1 MKQSGWGIASL
12 VCGIAGILLS
22 CVAIGIVPAIVGIVF
37 AIIALAQKNKG
48 HGTAIGGL
56 VCSIVGIITFFLAM
70 FVFTSDDTNDTP
82 KKVSSNEETQIQA
95 TENHSTE
102 TATEEKV
109 NEPFKVG
116 DTVETEDLRITFL
129 KAEPYTDEYDEPAK
143 GHEFY
148 KFEFEFVN
156 ISDSDQYVSSWDF
169 NCYADGYDME
179 SAYSSEDKDLDA
191 TLSAGKKTKGVV
203 CFEIPKDAKDISLEY
218 ETNYWS
224 ESKVCFEVKK

>member
-12 VCGIAGILLS
+12 VCGIAGVLLA
-22 CVAIGIVPAIVGIVF
+22 CVVIGIFPAIVGIVF
-37 AIIALAQKNKG
+37 AIIALAQKNRG

-56 VCSIVGIITFFLAM
+56 VCSIVGIIIFFLAM
-70 FVFTSDDTNDTP
+70 FVFTSGDTNDTP
-82 KKVSSNEETQIQA
+82 KKISSNEETQTQ
-95 TENHSTE
+95 
-102 TATEEKV
+102 ATEEKV

-129 KAEPYTDEYDEPAK
+129 KAEPYTEEYDEPAK

-156 ISDSDQYVSSWDF
+156 ISDSDQYVSSMDF

-203 CFEIPKDAKDISLEY
+203 CFEVPKDAKNISLEY

>member
-12 VCGIAGILLS
+12 VCGIAGVLLA
-22 CVAIGIVPAIVGIVF
+22 CVVIGIVPAIVGIVF
-37 AIIALAQKNKG
+37 AIIAFVQKNSG

-56 VCSIVGIITFFLAM
+56 VCSIVGIIIFFLAM

-82 KKVSSNEETQIQA
+82 KKISSNEETQTQ
-95 TENHSTE
+95 
-102 TATEEKV
+102 ATEEKI

-116 DTVETEDLRITFL
+116 DTVETEDLMITFL

-156 ISDSDQYVSSWDF
+156 ISDSDQYVSSMDF

-179 SAYSSEDKDLDA
+179 SAYSSKDKDLDA

-203 CFEIPKDAKDISLEY
+203 CFEIPKDAKNISLEY

>member
-12 VCGIAGILLS
+12 VCGIAGVLLA
-22 CVAIGIVPAIVGIVF
+22 CVVIGIFPAIVGIVF
-37 AIIALAQKNKG
+37 AIIALAQKNRG

-56 VCSIVGIITFFLAM
+56 VCSIVGIIIFFLAM

-82 KKVSSNEETQIQA
+82 KKISSNEETQTQ
-95 TENHSTE
+95 
-102 TATEEKV
+102 ATEEKV

-129 KAEPYTDEYDEPAK
+129 KAEPYTEEYDEPAK

-156 ISDSDQYVSSWDF
+156 ISDSDQYVSSLDF

-179 SAYSSEDKDLDA
+179 SAYSSKDKDLDA

-218 ETNYWS
+218 ETNYWN

>member
-12 VCGIAGILLS
+12 VCGIVGILLA
-22 CVAIGIVPAIVGIVF
+22 CVVIGIVPAIVGIVF
-37 AIIALAQKNKG
+37 AIIALAQKNRG

-56 VCSIVGIITFFLAM
+56 VCSIVGIIIFFLAM

-82 KKVSSNEETQIQA
+82 KKISSNEETQTQ
-95 TENHSTE
+95 
-102 TATEEKV
+102 ATEEKV

-129 KAEPYTDEYDEPAK
+129 KAEPYTEEYDEPAK

-156 ISDSDQYVSSWDF
+156 ISDSDQYVSSMDF
-169 NCYADGYDME
+169 NCYADGYDTE
-179 SAYSSEDKDLDA
+179 SAYSSKDKDLDA

-203 CFEIPKDAKDISLEY
+203 CFEIPKDAKNISLEY

>member
-12 VCGIAGILLS
+12 VCGIAGVLLA
-22 CVAIGIVPAIVGIVF
+22 CVVIGIFPAIVGIVF
-37 AIIALAQKNKG
+37 AIIALAQKTRG

-56 VCSIVGIITFFLAM
+56 VCSIVGIIIFFLAM

-82 KKVSSNEETQIQA
+82 KKISSNEEAQTQ
-95 TENHSTE
+95 
-102 TATEEKV
+102 ATEEKV

-129 KAEPYTDEYDEPAK
+129 KAEPYTEEYDEPTK

-156 ISDSDQYVSSWDF
+156 ISDSDQYVSSCDF

-179 SAYSSEDKDLDA
+179 SAYSSKDKDLDA
-191 TLSAGKKTKGVV
+191 TLSAGKKAKGVV
-203 CFEIPKDAKDISLEY
+203 CFEIPKDAKNISLEY
-218 ETNYWS
+218 ETNYWRD
-224 ESKVCFEVKK
+224 SKGCFEVKK

>member
-12 VCGIAGILLS
+12 VCGIAGVLLA
-22 CVAIGIVPAIVGIVF
+22 CVVIGIVPAIVGIVF
-37 AIIALAQKNKG
+37 AIIAFVQKNRG

-56 VCSIVGIITFFLAM
+56 VCSIVGIIIFFLAM

-82 KKVSSNEETQIQA
+82 KKISSNEEEQTQ
-95 TENHSTE
+95 
-102 TATEEKV
+102 ATEEKV

-129 KAEPYTDEYDEPAK
+129 KAEPYTEEYDEPAK

-156 ISDSDQYVSSWDF
+156 ISDSDQYVSSMDF
-169 NCYADGYDME
+169 NCYVDGYDME
-179 SAYSSEDKDLDA
+179 SAYSSKDKDLDA

-203 CFEIPKDAKDISLEY
+203 CFEIPKDAKNISLEY

>member
-12 VCGIAGILLS
+12 VCGIAGVLLA
-22 CVAIGIVPAIVGIVF
+22 CVVIGIFPAMVGIVF
-37 AIIALAQKNKG
+37 AIIALAQKNRG

-56 VCSIVGIITFFLAM
+56 VCSIVGIIIFFLAM

-82 KKVSSNEETQIQA
+82 KKISSNEETQTQ
-95 TENHSTE
+95 
-102 TATEEKV
+102 ATEEKV

-129 KAEPYTDEYDEPAK
+129 KAEPYTEEYDEPAK

-156 ISDSDQYVSSWDF
+156 ISDSDQYVSSMDF

-179 SAYSSEDKDLDA
+179 SAYSSKDKDLDA

-203 CFEIPKDAKDISLEY
+203 CFEIPKDAKNISLEY

>member
-1 MKQSGWGIASL
+1 MKQSGFGIASL
-12 VCGIAGILLS
+12 VCGIAGILLA
-22 CVAIGIVPAIVGIVF
+22 CVAIGIVPAIAGIVF
-37 AIIALAQKNKG
+37 AIIALVQKNRG
-48 HGTAIGGL
+48 NGTAIGGL

-95 TENHSTE
+95 TE
-102 TATEEKV
+102 EKV
-109 NEPFKVG
+109 NEPFNVG

-129 KAEPYTDEYDEPAK
+129 KAEPYTDEYDDPAK

>member
-1 MKQSGWGIASL
+1 MKQSGFGIASL
-12 VCGIAGILLS
+12 VCGIAGILLA
-22 CVAIGIVPAIVGIVF
+22 CVAIGIVPAIAGIVF
-37 AIIALAQKNKG
+37 AIIALAQKNRG

-95 TENHSTE
+95 TE
-102 TATEEKV
+102 EKV

-129 KAEPYTDEYDEPAK
+129 KAEPYTEEYDDPAK

>member
-1 MKQSGWGIASL
+1 MKQSGFGIASL
-12 VCGIAGILLS
+12 VCGIAGVLLA

-37 AIIALAQKNKG
+37 AIIALVQKNKG

-70 FVFTSDDTNDTP
+70 FVFTIDDTNDTP

-102 TATEEKV
+102 TATKEKV

-129 KAEPYTDEYDEPAK
+129 KAEPYTDEYDEPSK

-191 TLSAGKKTKGVV
+191 TLSAGKKTKGVM

>member
-1 MKQSGWGIASL
+1 
-12 VCGIAGILLS
+12 
-22 CVAIGIVPAIVGIVF
+22 
-37 AIIALAQKNKG
+37 
-48 HGTAIGGL
+48 
-56 VCSIVGIITFFLAM
+56 M

-82 KKVSSNEETQIQA
+82 KKISSNEEAQTQ
-95 TENHSTE
+95 
-102 TATEEKV
+102 ATEEKV

-129 KAEPYTDEYDEPAK
+129 KAEPYTEEYDEPAK

-156 ISDSDQYVSSWDF
+156 ISDSDQYVSSMDF
-169 NCYADGYDME
+169 NCYADGYDTE
-179 SAYSSEDKDLDA
+179 SAYSSKDKDLDA

-218 ETNYWS
+218 ETNYWN

>member
-1 MKQSGWGIASL
+1 MKQSGFGLASL
-12 VCGIAGILLS
+12 VCGIAGILLA

-37 AIIALAQKNKG
+37 AIIALVQKNNGK
-48 HGTAIGGL
+48 GTAIGGL

>member
-12 VCGIAGILLS
+12 VCGIAGVLLA
-22 CVAIGIVPAIVGIVF
+22 CVVIGIVPAIVGIVF
-37 AIIALAQKNKG
+37 AIIAFVQKNRG

-56 VCSIVGIITFFLAM
+56 VCSIVGIIIFFLAM

-82 KKVSSNEETQIQA
+82 KKISSNEEEQTQ
-95 TENHSTE
+95 
-102 TATEEKV
+102 ATEEKV

-156 ISDSDQYVSSWDF
+156 ISDSDQYVSSMDF
-169 NCYADGYDME
+169 NCYVDGYDME
-179 SAYSSEDKDLDA
+179 SAYSSKDKDLDA

>member
-12 VCGIAGILLS
+12 VCGIAGVLLA
-22 CVAIGIVPAIVGIVF
+22 CVVIGIFPAIVGIVF
-37 AIIALAQKNKG
+37 AIIALAQKNRG

-56 VCSIVGIITFFLAM
+56 VCSIVGIIIFFLAM

-82 KKVSSNEETQIQA
+82 KKISSNEETQTQ
-95 TENHSTE
+95 
-102 TATEEKV
+102 ATEEKV

-129 KAEPYTDEYDEPAK
+129 KAEPYTEEYDEPAK

-156 ISDSDQYVSSWDF
+156 ISDSDQCVSSMDF

-179 SAYSSEDKDLDA
+179 SAYSSKDKDLDA

-218 ETNYWS
+218 ETNYWN

>member
-12 VCGIAGILLS
+12 VCGIAGVLLA
-22 CVAIGIVPAIVGIVF
+22 CVAIGAVPAIIGLVC
-37 AIIALAQKNKG
+37 AIIALTQKGKG
-48 HGTAIGGL
+48 HGTAIAGL
-56 VCSIVGIITFFLAM
+56 ICSIVAIIIFIFASLI
-70 FVFTSDDTNDTP
+70 FDGNDSDQP
-82 KKVSSNEETQIQA
+82 KKVSSNEETQIQD

-102 TATEEKV
+102 TTTEEKV

-129 KAEPYTDEYDEPAK
+129 KAEPYTEEYDDPAK
-143 GHEFY
+143 EHEFY

-156 ISDSDQYVSSWDF
+156 ISDSDQYVSSMDF

-179 SAYSSEDKDLDA
+179 SAYSSNDKDLDA

-203 CFEIPKDAKDISLEY
+203 CFEIPKDAKNISLEY
-218 ETNYWS
+218 ETNYWN

>member
-12 VCGIAGILLS
+12 VCGIAGVLLA
-22 CVAIGIVPAIVGIVF
+22 CVVIGIFPAIVGIVF
-37 AIIALAQKNKG
+37 AIIALAQKNRG

-56 VCSIVGIITFFLAM
+56 VCSIVGIIIFFLAM

-82 KKVSSNEETQIQA
+82 KKISSNEETQTQ
-95 TENHSTE
+95 
-102 TATEEKV
+102 ATEEKV

-129 KAEPYTDEYDEPAK
+129 KAEPYTEEYDEPAK

-156 ISDSDQYVSSWDF
+156 ISDSDQYVSSMDF
-169 NCYADGYDME
+169 NCYADGYEME
-179 SAYSSEDKDLDA
+179 SAYSSKDKDLDA

-218 ETNYWS
+218 ETNYWN

>member
-1 MKQSGWGIASL
+1 MKQSGFGIASL
-12 VCGIAGILLS
+12 VCGIAGILLA

-37 AIIALAQKNKG
+37 AIIALVQKNKG
-48 HGTAIGGL
+48 NGTAIGGL

-109 NEPFKVG
+109 NEPFEVG

-179 SAYSSEDKDLDA
+179 SAYSSEDKD
-191 TLSAGKKTKGVV
+191 SAGKKTKGVV

>member
-12 VCGIAGILLS
+12 VCGIAGVLLA
-22 CVAIGIVPAIVGIVF
+22 CVVIGIFPAIVGIVF
-37 AIIALAQKNKG
+37 AIIALAQKNRG

-56 VCSIVGIITFFLAM
+56 VCSIVGIIIFFLAM

-82 KKVSSNEETQIQA
+82 KKISSNEETQTQ
-95 TENHSTE
+95 
-102 TATEEKV
+102 ATEEKV

-129 KAEPYTDEYDEPAK
+129 KAEAYTEEYDEPAK

-156 ISDSDQYVSSWDF
+156 ISDSDQYVSSLDF

-179 SAYSSEDKDLDA
+179 SAYSSKDKDLDA

-218 ETNYWS
+218 ETNYWN

>member
-12 VCGIAGILLS
+12 VCGIAGVLLA
-22 CVAIGIVPAIVGIVF
+22 CVVIGIVPAIVGIVF
-37 AIIALAQKNKG
+37 AIIAFVQKNRG
-48 HGTAIGGL
+48 YGTAIGGL
-56 VCSIVGIITFFLAM
+56 VCSIVGIIIFFLAM
-70 FVFTSDDTNDTP
+70 FVFTSDDTNDMP
-82 KKVSSNEETQIQA
+82 KKISSNEETQIQ
-95 TENHSTE
+95 
-102 TATEEKV
+102 ATEEKV

-129 KAEPYTDEYDEPAK
+129 KAEPYTEEYDEPAK

-156 ISDSDQYVSSWDF
+156 ISDSDQYVSSMDF
-169 NCYADGYDME
+169 NCYADGYDTE
-179 SAYSSEDKDLDA
+179 SAYSSKDKDLDA

-218 ETNYWS
+218 ETNYWN

>member
-12 VCGIAGILLS
+12 VCGIAGVLLA
-22 CVAIGIVPAIVGIVF
+22 CVVIGIVPAIVGIVF
-37 AIIALAQKNKG
+37 AIIAFVQKNRG

-102 TATEEKV
+102 TTTEEKV

-203 CFEIPKDAKDISLEY
+203 CFEIPKDAKNISLEY

>member
-12 VCGIAGILLS
+12 VCGIAGVLLA
-22 CVAIGIVPAIVGIVF
+22 CVVIGIVPAIVGIVF
-37 AIIALAQKNKG
+37 AIIAFAQKNKG

-56 VCSIVGIITFFLAM
+56 VCSIVGIIIFFLAM

-82 KKVSSNEETQIQA
+82 KKISSNEETQIQA
-95 TENHSTE
+95 TE
-102 TATEEKV
+102 EKA

-129 KAEPYTDEYDEPAK
+129 KAEPYTEEYDEPAK

-156 ISDSDQYVSSWDF
+156 ISDSDQYVSSMDF
-169 NCYADGYDME
+169 NCYADGYDTE
-179 SAYSSEDKDLDA
+179 SAYSSKDKDLDA

-218 ETNYWS
+218 ETNYWN

>member
-12 VCGIAGILLS
+12 VCGIAGVLLA
-22 CVAIGIVPAIVGIVF
+22 CVVIGIVPAIVGIVF
-37 AIIALAQKNKG
+37 ASIAFVQKNRG

-56 VCSIVGIITFFLAM
+56 VCSIVGIIIFFLAM
-70 FVFTSDDTNDTP
+70 FVFTSDDTNDAP
-82 KKVSSNEETQIQA
+82 KKISSNEEAQTQ
-95 TENHSTE
+95 
-102 TATEEKV
+102 ATEEKV
-109 NEPFKVG
+109 NETFKVG

-129 KAEPYTDEYDEPAK
+129 KAEPYTEEYDEPAK

-156 ISDSDQYVSSWDF
+156 ISDSDQYVSSMDF

-179 SAYSSEDKDLDA
+179 SAYSSKDKDLDA

-203 CFEIPKDAKDISLEY
+203 CFEIPKDAKNISLEY

-224 ESKVCFEVKK
+224 ESKVRFEVKK

>member
-12 VCGIAGILLS
+12 VCGIAGVLLA
-22 CVAIGIVPAIVGIVF
+22 CVVIGIVPAIVGIVF
-37 AIIALAQKNKG
+37 AIIAFVQKNRG
-48 HGTAIGGL
+48 HGTDIGGL
-56 VCSIVGIITFFLAM
+56 VCSIVGIIIFFLAM

-82 KKVSSNEETQIQA
+82 KKISSNEEEQTQ
-95 TENHSTE
+95 
-102 TATEEKV
+102 ATEEKV

-129 KAEPYTDEYDEPAK
+129 KAEPYTEEYDEPAK

-156 ISDSDQYVSSWDF
+156 ISDSDQYVSSMDF
-169 NCYADGYDME
+169 NCYVDGYDME
-179 SAYSSEDKDLDA
+179 SAYSSKDKDLDA

>member
-12 VCGIAGILLS
+12 VCGIAGVLLA
-22 CVAIGIVPAIVGIVF
+22 CVVIGIFPAIVGIVF
-37 AIIALAQKNKG
+37 AIIALAQKNRG

-56 VCSIVGIITFFLAM
+56 VCSIVGIIIFFLAM

-82 KKVSSNEETQIQA
+82 KKISSNEETQTQ
-95 TENHSTE
+95 
-102 TATEEKV
+102 ATEEKV

-129 KAEPYTDEYDEPAK
+129 KAEPYTEEYDEPTK

-156 ISDSDQYVSSWDF
+156 ISDSDQYVSSMDF
-169 NCYADGYDME
+169 NCYADGYDTE
-179 SAYSSEDKDLDA
+179 SAYSSKDKDLDA

-218 ETNYWS
+218 ETNYWN

>member
-1 MKQSGWGIASL
+1 MKQSGFGIASL
-12 VCGIAGILLS
+12 VCGIAGILLA

-37 AIIALAQKNKG
+37 AIIALVQKNKG
-48 HGTAIGGL
+48 HGSAIGGL

-109 NEPFKVG
+109 NEPFEVG

-156 ISDSDQYVSSWDF
+156 ISDSDQYVSSMDF
-169 NCYADGYDME
+169 NCYVDGYDME
-179 SAYSSEDKDLDA
+179 SAYSSKDKDLDA

>member
-12 VCGIAGILLS
+12 VCGIAGVLLA
-22 CVAIGIVPAIVGIVF
+22 CVVIGIFPAIV
-37 AIIALAQKNKG
+37 
-48 HGTAIGGL
+48 GTAIGGL
-56 VCSIVGIITFFLAM
+56 VCSIVGIIIFFLAM

-82 KKVSSNEETQIQA
+82 KKISSNEETQTQ
-95 TENHSTE
+95 
-102 TATEEKV
+102 ATEEKV

-129 KAEPYTDEYDEPAK
+129 KAEPYTEEYDEPAK

-156 ISDSDQYVSSWDF
+156 ISDSDQCVSSMDF

-179 SAYSSEDKDLDA
+179 SAYSSKDKDLDA

-218 ETNYWS
+218 ETNYWN

>member
-1 MKQSGWGIASL
+1 MKQSGFGIASL
-12 VCGIAGILLS
+12 VCGIAGILLA

-37 AIIALAQKNKG
+37 AIIALVQKSKG
-48 HGTAIGGL
+48 QGTAIGGL
-56 VCSIVGIITFFLAM
+56 VCSMVGIITFFLAM

>member
-12 VCGIAGILLS
+12 VCGIAGVLLA
-22 CVAIGIVPAIVGIVF
+22 CVVIGIVPAIVGIVF
-37 AIIALAQKNKG
+37 AIIAFVQKNRG

-56 VCSIVGIITFFLAM
+56 VCSIVGIIIFFLAM

-82 KKVSSNEETQIQA
+82 KKISSNEEEQTQ
-95 TENHSTE
+95 
-102 TATEEKV
+102 ATEEKV

-129 KAEPYTDEYDEPAK
+129 KAEPYTEEYDEPAK

-179 SAYSSEDKDLDA
+179 SAYSSKDKDLDA

-203 CFEIPKDAKDISLEY
+203 CFEIPKDAKNISLEY

>member
-1 MKQSGWGIASL
+1 MKQSGFGIASL
-12 VCGIAGILLS
+12 VCGIAGILLA

-56 VCSIVGIITFFLAM
+56 VCSIVGIIIFFLAM

-82 KKVSSNEETQIQA
+82 KKISSNEEEQTQ
-95 TENHSTE
+95 
-102 TATEEKV
+102 ATEEKV

-129 KAEPYTDEYDEPAK
+129 KAEPYTEEYDEPAK

>member
-12 VCGIAGILLS
+12 VCGIAGVLLA
-22 CVAIGIVPAIVGIVF
+22 CVVIGIFPAIVGIVF
-37 AIIALAQKNKG
+37 AIIALAQKNRG

-56 VCSIVGIITFFLAM
+56 VCSIVGIIIFFLAM

-82 KKVSSNEETQIQA
+82 KKVSSNEESQTQ
-95 TENHSTE
+95 
-102 TATEEKV
+102 ATEEKV

-129 KAEPYTDEYDEPAK
+129 KAEPYTEEYDEPAK
-143 GHEFY
+143 GNEFY

-156 ISDSDQYVSSWDF
+156 ISDSDQYVSSMDF
-169 NCYADGYDME
+169 NCYADGYDTE
-179 SAYSSEDKDLDA
+179 SAYSSKDKDLDA

-218 ETNYWS
+218 ETNYWN

>member
-12 VCGIAGILLS
+12 VCGIAGVLLA
-22 CVAIGIVPAIVGIVF
+22 CVVIGIFPAIVGIVF
-37 AIIALAQKNKG
+37 AIIALAQKNRG

-56 VCSIVGIITFFLAM
+56 VCSIVGIIIFFLAM

-82 KKVSSNEETQIQA
+82 KKISSNEETQTQ
-95 TENHSTE
+95 
-102 TATEEKV
+102 ATEEKV

-129 KAEPYTDEYDEPAK
+129 KAEPYTEEYDEPAK

-156 ISDSDQYVSSWDF
+156 ISDSDQYVSSMDF
-169 NCYADGYDME
+169 NCYADGYDMK
-179 SAYSSEDKDLDA
+179 SAYSSKDKDLDA
-191 TLSAGKKTKGVV
+191 TLSAGKKTKDVV

-218 ETNYWS
+218 ETNYWN

>member
-1 MKQSGWGIASL
+1 MEQSGFGIASL
-12 VCGIAGILLS
+12 VCGITGILLA

-37 AIIALAQKNKG
+37 AIIALVQKNKG

-82 KKVSSNEETQIQA
+82 KKVSSNEETQIQ
-95 TENHSTE
+95 
-102 TATEEKV
+102 ATEEKV

>member
-12 VCGIAGILLS
+12 VCGIAGVLLA
-22 CVAIGIVPAIVGIVF
+22 CVVIGIFPAIVGIVF
-37 AIIALAQKNKG
+37 AIIALAQKNRG

-56 VCSIVGIITFFLAM
+56 VCSIVGIIIFFLAM
-70 FVFTSDDTNDTP
+70 FVFTSGDTNDTP
-82 KKVSSNEETQIQA
+82 KKISSNEETQTQ
-95 TENHSTE
+95 
-102 TATEEKV
+102 ATEEKV

-129 KAEPYTDEYDEPAK
+129 KAEPYTEEYDEPAK

-156 ISDSDQYVSSWDF
+156 ISDSDQYVSSLDF

-179 SAYSSEDKDLDA
+179 SAYSSKDKDLDA

-218 ETNYWS
+218 ETNYWN

>member
-12 VCGIAGILLS
+12 VCGIAGVLLA
-22 CVAIGIVPAIVGIVF
+22 CVVIGIFPAIVGIVF
-37 AIIALAQKNKG
+37 AIIALAQKNRG

-56 VCSIVGIITFFLAM
+56 VCSIVGIIIFFLAM

-82 KKVSSNEETQIQA
+82 KKISSNEETQTQ
-95 TENHSTE
+95 
-102 TATEEKV
+102 ATEEKV

-129 KAEPYTDEYDEPAK
+129 KAEPYTEEYDEPAK

-156 ISDSDQYVSSWDF
+156 ISDSDQYVSSMDF

-179 SAYSSEDKDLDA
+179 SAYSSKDKDLDA

-218 ETNYWS
+218 ETNYWN

>member
-12 VCGIAGILLS
+12 VCGIAGVLLA
-22 CVAIGIVPAIVGIVF
+22 CVVIGIFPAIVGIVF
-37 AIIALAQKNKG
+37 AIIALAQKNRG

-56 VCSIVGIITFFLAM
+56 VCSIVCIIIFFLAM

-82 KKVSSNEETQIQA
+82 KKISSNEETQTQ
-95 TENHSTE
+95 
-102 TATEEKV
+102 ATEEKV

-129 KAEPYTDEYDEPAK
+129 KAEPYTEEYDEPAK

-156 ISDSDQYVSSWDF
+156 ISDSDQCVSSMDF

-179 SAYSSEDKDLDA
+179 SAYSSQDKDLDA

-218 ETNYWS
+218 ETNYWN